1 MSFATTAAV
10 IGAGAAVASAGVGI
24 AGSLSGGSTPT
35 YRPPD
40 FEPVPNA
47 EFQPVAYDP
56 MQGSEDLLA
65 NLPNLIYAANQ
76 ITRNTMKQIEGIYPG
91 AEAQRE
97 YASNTIDQ
105 YMAGVVPQDV
115 VDFTNRQVAER
126 SGGSYNANSG
136 AGPAGTQIQGDFGRS
151 LGLTSLQ
158 LQQYGMSASQSWQ
171 QLAES
176 FTTSPIETGQLA
188 LGYADQRYKYDSLN
202 AGLQYQYDAL
212 NTQIGFQNQGIAM
225 DVADNVYTSG
235 FNQYQAGQ
243 QNTAN
248 LIGAGMGAA
257 NTIIGAGSLA
267 SGQVYKPNTQPTV
280 LNPTLPSIQYS
291 SNGVQN
297 LSYRPTTVPQM
308 YTNPLS

>member
-1 MSFATTAAV
+1 MSFAATAAV
-10 IGAGAAVASAGVGI
+10 VGAGAAVASAGVGI
-24 AGSLSGGSTPT
+24 AGAMSGGSPPS
-35 YRPPD
+35 YQAPD
-40 FEPVPNA
+40 FEEVPYA
-47 EFQPVAYDP
+47 EFNSVPYDP

-76 ITRNTMKQIEGIYPG
+76 ITKNTMKQIEQIYPG
-91 AEAQRE
+91 AEAQRQ

-105 YMAGVVPQDV
+105 YMAGVVPTDV

-136 AGPAGTQIQGDFGRS
+136 AGPSGTQIQGDFGRS
-151 LGLTSLQ
+151 LGLTSVQ

-171 QLAES
+171 ALAES

-212 NTQIGFQNQGIAM
+212 NTQIGFQNQGVQMDIAE
-225 DVADNVYTSG
+225 NQYTSG
-235 FNQYQAGQ
+235 LNGYTAGQ

-248 LIGAGMGAA
+248 MVGAGLGAA
-257 NTIIGAGSLA
+257 NTIVGAGNMLYNTS
-267 SGQVYKPNTQPTV
+267 SSQVAKPTV
-280 LNPTLPSIQYS
+280 INPVLPSMQ
-291 SNGVQN
+291 VQPPVSN
-297 LSYRPTTVPQM
+297 LSDRSGFGYPE
-308 YTNPLS
+308 YNPYQ